1 MARNQMTK
9 ESLTS
14 SPTPPDNNN
23 CLLGKELLPPVP
35 PSEEIVIAEST
46 QLESAATSG
55 AQPVMTVDNA
65 QHITIN

>member
-9 ESLTS
+9 ESLTN

-35 PSEEIVIAEST
+35 PSEEIIITEST
-46 QLESAATSG
+46 QFGSAATPG
-55 AQPVMTVDNA
+55 VQPAMTVDNA